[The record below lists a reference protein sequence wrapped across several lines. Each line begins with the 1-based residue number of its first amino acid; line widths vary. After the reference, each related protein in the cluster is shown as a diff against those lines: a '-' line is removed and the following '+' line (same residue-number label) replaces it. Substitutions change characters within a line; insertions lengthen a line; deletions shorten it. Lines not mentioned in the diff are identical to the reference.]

1 MKRISLALMSLMLFL
16 LSGVAYGQSRTVTGT
31 VIGED
36 DGLALPQVSIFIKGT
51 TQGTSTDFD
60 GKYSIEVPSGESV
73 LVYRFLGYVIKE
85 VTVGNQT
92 VINVSLTPDATTL
105 GEVVVTGYGVE
116 RKREITGSIASLG
129 GEKIKNMPMQ
139 SFDRALQGRAA
150 GVLVQSSNGVPG
162 GALRVRVRGQGS
174 INAGNEPLYIVDGV
188 QMNTANA
195 SSNLSTNPLA
205 SINPNDIESME
216 ILKDAAASI
225 YGSQAANGVVLITTK
240 KGKSGATKINFNTY
254 TGWVTPVRQVDM
266 MNTQE
271 FINFRLDQRRN
282 YYTRFS
288 ADPDLLEGLSRRNAL
303 SGITADQFPALNL
316 SNTQLGQLPQS
327 EFDDFVNGLPTYDW
341 QSEIF
346 SETGRISNYE
356 LSLSGGN
363 EKTRFYISGSY
374 NSQEGQIRKFDFERG
389 TLRLN
394 LDTDVSDKLT
404 IETKL
409 NVSAI
414 GQSGTILS
422 GSFFENPTFSGLL
435 VLPFNPIFDETEAT
449 GYNEPLAGIL
459 AENPVKS
466 LQLNERTTNT
476 KQVSAN
482 MAFNYRIADNLRFR
496 SYYGVDYRGLTENR
510 YTDPRSFGGRNTDGS
525 AYAQFNENVN
535 FISTQQLNYDLDINP
550 DNKLNILLAAEYRE
564 EINEGFSANAQTFP
578 TPQFRT
584 IQSAAEP
591 TGAGGF
597 YTTWRNAGVFTN
609 VKYSLK
615 DKYFF
620 NGTLR
625 YDGSS
630 RFGVDQRW
638 GLFPSIGASWLISEE
653 DFLSTSGALSE
664 LKLRASYGTAGN
676 NRIGNFDS
684 RGLVSSA
691 GAGNYLNLPGL
702 TISGL
707 ANNRLSWETQT
718 TLNIGTDYSFF
729 DGRINGSI
737 DAYRRL
743 STDLLLNRNL
753 PSTSGYG
760 SITENVG
767 ELENRGIEFSVNT
780 VNYDKGGLTWSTSFN
795 IAFQDQE
802 LLALFPGETNNGS
815 ATQVGLPLNVWYNW
829 DWAGVNPANGRP
841 FYYDRDGN
849 LTYNPQNGSSIGD
862 ENDDRKVLGNT
873 NSSFFG
879 GLTNTVSYKGFTLDF
894 LFQYD
899 YGKDGTDGTGGF
911 SYDPYEARLNLYTR
925 TSDLVWRQPGD
936 VTSFPRPNIT
946 AEPGAVGV
954 GTARALQD
962 LSYIR
967 LKQVTLSYNF
977 PQSMLSNMFLD
988 NARVY
993 VQGINLLTF
1002 TNYTGLDPEFTGG
1015 SSTGVF
1021 PPSKNVTVGVEFGF

>member
-1 MKRISLALMSLMLFL
+1 M
-16 LSGVAYGQSRTVTGT
+16 
-31 VIGED
+31 
-36 DGLALPQVSIFIKGT
+36 
-51 TQGTSTDFD
+51 
-60 GKYSIEVPSGESV
+60 
-73 LVYRFLGYVIKE
+73 
-85 VTVGNQT
+85 
-92 VINVSLTPDATTL
+92 
-105 GEVVVTGYGVE
+105 
-116 RKREITGSIASLG
+116 
-129 GEKIKNMPMQ
+129 
-139 SFDRALQGRAA
+139 
-150 GVLVQSSNGVPG
+150 
-162 GALRVRVRGQGS
+162 
-174 INAGNEPLYIVDGV
+174 
-188 QMNTANA
+188 
-195 SSNLSTNPLA
+195 
-205 SINPNDIESME
+205 
-216 ILKDAAASI
+216 
-225 YGSQAANGVVLITTK
+225 
-240 KGKSGATKINFNTY
+240 
-254 TGWVTPVRQVDM
+254 
-266 MNTQE
+266 
-271 FINFRLDQRRN
+271 
-282 YYTRFS
+282 
-288 ADPDLLEGLSRRNAL
+288 
-303 SGITADQFPALNL
+303 
-316 SNTQLGQLPQS
+316 
-327 EFDDFVNGLPTYDW
+327 
-341 QSEIF
+341 
-346 SETGRISNYE
+346 
-356 LSLSGGN
+356 
-363 EKTRFYISGSY
+363 
-374 NSQEGQIRKFDFERG
+374 
-389 TLRLN
+389 
-394 LDTDVSDKLT
+394 
-404 IETKL
+404 
-409 NVSAI
+409 
-414 GQSGTILS
+414 
-422 GSFFENPTFSGLL
+422 
-435 VLPFNPIFDETEAT
+435 
-449 GYNEPLAGIL
+449 
-459 AENPVKS
+459 
-466 LQLNERTTNT
+466 
-476 KQVSAN
+476 
-482 MAFNYRIADNLRFR
+482 
-496 SYYGVDYRGLTENR
+496 
-510 YTDPRSFGGRNTDGS
+510 
-525 AYAQFNENVN
+525 
-535 FISTQQLNYDLDINP
+535 
-550 DNKLNILLAAEYRE
+550 
-564 EINEGFSANAQTFP
+564 
-578 TPQFRT
+578 
-584 IQSAAEP
+584 
-591 TGAGGF
+591 
-597 YTTWRNAGVFTN
+597 
-609 VKYSLK
+609 
-615 DKYFF
+615 
-620 NGTLR
+620 
-625 YDGSS
+625 
-630 RFGVDQRW
+630 
-638 GLFPSIGASWLISEE
+638 
-653 DFLSTSGALSE
+653 
-664 LKLRASYGTAGN
+664 
-676 NRIGNFDS
+676 
-684 RGLVSSA
+684 SSA